1 MSNITPL
8 EELKLLREKLL
19 KEKTESKKIVRICAT
34 GCRAKGADSI
44 VRKFRELAEAKGCS
58 CNVGV
63 GSDSE
68 SVRNVINAAPTQE
81 GNPYAI
87 EIRETGCHGFCA
99 AAPVVVI
106 EPEGIFY
113 PSVKEE
119 DVEDILEKTVIR
131 GEVIN
136 SLLWKDPTTGKRVK
150 SEKNIPFYKNQ
161 TKFILDLCGKIDPQE
176 IRDYIL
182 NDGYSALAKVL
193 TSMTDEDVI
202 EAIRAAKLRGRGGA
216 GFPTGLKW
224 ELTRKA
230 NGDKKYI
237 ICNADEGD
245 PGAFMDRALLEGNPH
260 AIIEGML
267 IAAYAIGANDGYI
280 YVRAEYPIAIKHLKL
295 ALKQAKELKLLGE
308 NILNIGFNLNII
320 LKEGA
325 GAFVCGEETALIAS
339 IEGKRGMPRPRPP
352 FPAQS
357 GLWNKPTCINNVE
370 TLANIPKI
378 ILNGAEKYKALGT
391 EKSGGTKIFSL
402 AGKVKNS
409 GLVEVPI
416 GTPLKK
422 LVFDIGGGIPDGRK
436 FKAIQT
442 GGPSGGCIP
451 AKYLDTPIDYETL
464 TQLGSIMGSGGM
476 IVLDDNT
483 CMVDIA
489 HYFLSFTQTES
500 CGKCVPCRI
509 GTKRMLEILTRIK
522 EGKGEEDDL
531 DKLIEL
537 AEIIKDSALCGLGQ
551 TAPNPVLTTIKY
563 FRDEYEAHIKEKR
576 CPAGTCRELI
586 EYYIDENLCKGCGVC
601 KKNCPQDAIIGDKKK
616 AHVIDQDK
624 CIKCGICLNSCKF
637 DAIVVR

>member
-1 MSNITPL
+1 MSKLTVV

-19 KEKTESKKIVRICAT
+19 KEKTESKKTVRICAT
-34 GCRAKGADSI
+34 GCRAKGAGD
-44 VRKFRELAEAKGCS
+44 VVKKFHELIDKKGEEK
-58 CNVGV
+58 V
-63 GSDSE
+63 
-68 SVRNVINAAPTQE
+68 
-81 GNPYAI
+81 

-99 AAPVVVI
+99 EAPVVVI

-136 SLLWKDPTTGKRVK
+136 SLLWKDPATGERVK

-176 IRDYIL
+176 IRGYIL

-193 TSMTDEDVI
+193 TSMTPESVI
-202 EAIRAAKLRGRGGA
+202 EEIRAAKLRGRGGA
-216 GFPTGLKW
+216 GFSTGLKW

-230 NGDKKYI
+230 NGDRKYI

-267 IAAYAIGANDGYI
+267 IAAYAIGANNGYI

-308 NILNIGFNLNII
+308 NILDTNFNFTIT

-352 FPAQS
+352 FPAQD

-378 ILNGAEKYKALGT
+378 ILSGAEKYKALGT

-422 LVFDIGGGIPDGRK
+422 LVFDIGGGIPGGRK

-451 AKYLDTPIDYETL
+451 AKYLDVPIDYETL
-464 TQLGSIMGSGGM
+464 TQLGSIMGSGGV

-489 HYFLSFTQTES
+489 HYFLSFTQSES

-522 EGKGEEDDL
+522 EGKGKEDDL

-586 EYYIDENLCKGCGVC
+586 GYYIDENLCKGCGVC
-601 KKNCPQDAIIGDKKK
+601 KKNCPLNAITGEKKK

-624 CIKCGICLNSCKF
+624 CIKCGICMDSCKF
-637 DAIVVR
+637 DAIIVR